1 MTTIA
6 AIQGENWAAIG
17 YDSRLTEDN
26 SKIYTL
32 PKDNGKV
39 NKNGPY
45 LIGAAGDMRAINI
58 LTHVFKPPAVNP
70 NLYGA
75 KLDKFISSVFI
86 QDMKHCFEENSYSKD
101 GEHDSQ
107 VIIAV
112 NGTIYEIGDDYS
124 WAHDETGV
132 YAIGSGGGYAMGAML
147 ASLDNKKKTLGTAKN
162 VIRQAIT
169 IAAKLDPSTGLPI
182 NIAVQHF
189 GS

>member
-1 MTTIA
+1 
-6 AIQGENWAAIG
+6 
-17 YDSRLTEDN
+17 
-26 SKIYTL
+26 
-32 PKDNGKV
+32 
-39 NKNGPY
+39 
-45 LIGAAGDMRAINI
+45 MRAINI

-86 QDMKHCFEENSYSKD
+86 QDMKRCFEENSYSKD

-107 VIIAV
+107 IMVAV
-112 NGTIYEIGDDYS
+112 NGTVYEIGDDFS

-132 YAIGSGGGYAMGAML
+132 YAIGSGSGYAMGAML

-182 NIAVQHF
+182 NILVQHF

>member
-1 MTTIA
+1 
-6 AIQGENWAAIG
+6 
-17 YDSRLTEDN
+17 
-26 SKIYTL
+26 
-32 PKDNGKV
+32 
-39 NKNGPY
+39 
-45 LIGAAGDMRAINI
+45 
-58 LTHVFKPPAVNP
+58 
-70 NLYGA
+70 
-75 KLDKFISSVFI
+75 
-86 QDMKHCFEENSYSKD
+86 MKHCFEENSYSKD

-107 VIIAV
+107 VMVAV
-112 NGTIYEIGDDYS
+112 NGTIYEIGDDFS